1 MAFTFGFY
9 NSINHDRVYDA
20 LQVGQIFDGLIND
33 GIYATYK
40 GGLQV
45 VASSTDNTVI
55 IKSGRAWFNH
65 TWSYND
71 SDLILS
77 VPAQE
82 SVLDRIDAIVLD
94 INIANTTSGR
104 VNAITYV
111 KGTPAAMPSTPT
123 WTNTDTHFRYP
134 LAYIRRH
141 GGQKKIPQSDIT
153 NARGTSKCPFVTP
166 VTEAFNVDNLIE
178 QWDTQFIEWLEQ
190 KNQAYDEMLQHNGIA
205 WDRWFNDHIR
215 PELDGDVAGHLQLQ
229 IDNIKRFAWIYVVDK
244 VLYVPMSAASVED
257 KKLKFAVA
265 GDYPGTESIDGIITN
280 ALSTRY

>member
-45 VASSTDNTVI
+45 VASAEDNAVI

-65 TWSYND
+65 TWNYND
-71 SDLILS
+71 SDLLLS

-104 VNAITYV
+104 KNAITYI
-111 KGTPAAMPSTPT
+111 KGTAAASPVNPT
-123 WTNTDTHFRYP
+123 WTDTDTRFRYP
-134 LAYIRRH
+134 LAYIRRR

-166 VTEAFNVDNLIE
+166 VTAAFNVDNLIQ
-178 QWDTQFIEWLEQ
+178 QWDAQFIEWLEQ
-190 KNQAYDEMLQHNGIA
+190 KTQAYEEMLQHNGIA
-205 WDRWFNDHIR
+205 WENWFTHIQT
-215 PELDGDVAGHLQLQ
+215 ELNTDVAGHLQLQ
-229 IDNIKRFAWIYVVDK
+229 IDNIKRFTWIYVVDK

-265 GDYPGTESIDGIITN
+265 GDYPGTDSIDGIISN